1 MVTRF
6 DDLGPNSGLV
16 EELYQRYL
24 QHPTSVDEQWRAY
37 FAGLTPATPT
47 VDGEAPTVPR
57 PGPIVLDGDEPE
69 PLRGA
74 AARTVENMEASL
86 GVPTATSVRVVPA
99 KLLEVNRQILNNQL
113 ARTGAGKVSFTHLI
127 AYGVLRALDDFP
139 GLNSAYATEDDKPV
153 VVRHQHVNLGLA
165 VDVQR
170 RDGAHSLL
178 VPCVHEAETLDFAG
192 FWHAYE
198 ALIVKV
204 RSGKISPDDFAGTTC
219 TITNPGIRRGTE

>member
-1 MVTRF
+1 M
-6 DDLGPNSGLV
+6 
-16 EELYQRYL
+16 
-24 QHPTSVDEQWRAY
+24 
-37 FAGLTPATPT
+37 
-47 VDGEAPTVPR
+47 
-57 PGPIVLDGDEPE
+57 LDGDEPE

-127 AYGVLRALDDFP
+127 AYAVLRALDDFP
-139 GLNSAYATEDDKPV
+139 ALNSAYAIEDGKPV

-170 RDGAHSLL
+170 ARRHALAARAEREGRRDPRLRRASGARTKS
-178 VPCVHEAETLDFAG
+178 
-192 FWHAYE
+192 
-198 ALIVKV
+198 
-204 RSGKISPDDFAGTTC
+204 
-219 TITNPGIRRGTE
+219 